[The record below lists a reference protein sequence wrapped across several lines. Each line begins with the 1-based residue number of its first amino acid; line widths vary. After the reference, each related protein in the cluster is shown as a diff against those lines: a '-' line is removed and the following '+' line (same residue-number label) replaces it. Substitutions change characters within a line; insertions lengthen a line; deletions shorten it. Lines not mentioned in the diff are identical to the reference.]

1 VVSFSVVQ
9 RTEEIGI
16 RMALGAPPS
25 GVMSLVI
32 RNVLAPVTVGATCGL
47 LSCIALAEV
56 AQSYV
61 FGVSP
66 ADPASW

>member
-1 VVSFSVVQ
+1 
-9 RTEEIGI
+9 
-16 RMALGAPPS
+16 
-25 GVMSLVI
+25 MSLVI

-66 ADPASW
+66 ADPASS